1 MKIIK
6 VREAKGGGGVAR
18 RYAYTYPEGREG
30 AEGCVGVVECGVKPD
45 QYGRKRTTVAN
56 PRHINQEKG
65 QSRTDGPTDGPG
77 TLANRDT
84 WFRGAT
90 CSAG

>member
-6 VREAKGGGGVAR
+6 MQRGREAGVAQICIHVPQRGAGGRGGGG
-18 RYAYTYPEGREG
+18 
-30 AEGCVGVVECGVKPD
+30 VGVVECRVKPD

-65 QSRTDGPTDGPG
+65 QNRTDRRTDRR
-77 TLANRDT
+77 T
-84 WFRGAT
+84 
-90 CSAG
+90 